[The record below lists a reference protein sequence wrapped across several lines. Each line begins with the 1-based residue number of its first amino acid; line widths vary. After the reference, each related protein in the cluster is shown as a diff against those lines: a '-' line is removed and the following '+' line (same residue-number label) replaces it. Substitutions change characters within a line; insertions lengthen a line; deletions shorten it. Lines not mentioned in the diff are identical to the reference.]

1 MATDILLTCV
11 GTFYHSKANYY
22 QQNTLLAA

>member
-1 MATDILLTCV
+1 MATGILLACV

-22 QQNTLLAA
+22 QQNSLLAA

>member
-1 MATDILLTCV
+1 MATGILLACV